1 MNKEEQ
7 SMKKIVS
14 LLLILA
20 LLLPLCATAQIIGG
34 PGTMYVYTE
43 NGKGLNVRSAPVK
56 GDNII
61 GSLAY
66 GEEVYVLEFLDGW
79 CRILWGSYGDAYVQS
94 RFLQWYAPGPKP
106 TAKPEPKPTT
116 DPGKKKEDAELQSE
130 VDIDPITLQV
140 KASRSTGWVNVRTG
154 PSAET
159 NRIESCPDGT
169 RLTAYGK
176 TTNWYRIVDPSN
188 GKAGY
193 IHKNYVVEVPSLKP
207 VVEQTAQIGSLN
219 VNGEFTLQCKIPDG
233 YKLQVISARNTK
245 IIATLTAD
253 DAQKPQ
259 MMLTVAFS
267 ELYADVERMNDLS
280 AEDIELLKATY
291 TEMNEV
297 EFTEAVTSHGTK
309 LLIAKEIGADEDFVS
324 ILSVYQGYSIEFVL
338 SPNPDAVNKTLTE
351 AQIQKS
357 IDFLSDLDFIPTVG
371 TSN

>member
-1 MNKEEQ
+1 
-7 SMKKIVS
+7 MKKIVS

-20 LLLPLCATAQIIGG
+20 LMLPLCATAQVIGG
-34 PGTMYVYTE
+34 TGTMYVYTE
-43 NGKGLNVRSAPVK
+43 NGKGLNVRSYPAK

-66 GEEVYVLEFLDGW
+66 GDSVFVLEFLDGW

-106 TAKPEPKPTT
+106 TSKPAPKPTT
-116 DPGKKKEDAELQSE
+116 EPEKNKEDAELKSE
-130 VDIDPITLQV
+130 VEIGPITLQV
-140 KASRSTGWVNVRTG
+140 KSSRSSGWVNVRKG

-169 RLTAYGK
+169 MLTAYGE

-193 IHKNYVVEVPSLKP
+193 ISKHYVTVIPTPYP

-219 VNGEFTLQCKIPDG
+219 VNGEFTLQCKIPEG
-233 YKLQVISARNTK
+233 YNLQVISARSSK
-245 IIATLTAD
+245 IIATLTAAD
-253 DAQKPQ
+253 VQKPQ
-259 MMLTVAFS
+259 MMLTVAFN

-291 TEMNEV
+291 SEMNEV
-297 EFTEAVTSHGTK
+297 EFKEAETSHGTK

-324 ILSVYQGYSIEFVL
+324 ILSIYQGYSIEFVL
-338 SPNPDAVNKTLTE
+338 SPNPDAVNKTLTD
-351 AQIQKS
+351 AQIQKC

-371 TSN
+371 VSK